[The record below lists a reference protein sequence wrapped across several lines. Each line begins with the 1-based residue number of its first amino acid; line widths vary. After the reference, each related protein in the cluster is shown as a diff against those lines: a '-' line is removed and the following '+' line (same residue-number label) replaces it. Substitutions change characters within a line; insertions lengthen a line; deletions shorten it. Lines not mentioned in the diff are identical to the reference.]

1 MKVSIVGAGYVGLV
15 SGACLADRGHSV
27 VCIDSDAAKVA
38 AIRRGEAP
46 FWEPGLPDLLSHC
59 VGRGLDA
66 TSDLASAVRDS
77 DLTLIAV
84 GTPFDG
90 KSIDL
95 SFVIGAAEQIGR
107 ALRTKRGRHTV
118 VVKSTVVPGTTSN
131 VVLPVLE
138 RESGRKAG
146 RELGVGVNPEFLT
159 EGEAVRDFLC
169 PDRIVLGGHDA
180 DTLRALEELYASFV
194 GVPVI
199 CTTPSTAELIKYAS
213 NALLA
218 AMISF
223 SNELANLATALG
235 GVDIADVMRGVHASR
250 YLTLEDGASGLAP
263 ISSFLWAGCG
273 FGGSCL
279 PKDVAALRA
288 HGEALGVPMRMLDA
302 VLRVNEEQPAR
313 LVALLDKHFPSLRG
327 VRVAVLGLAFK
338 PNTDDVRHSP
348 ALPLIVELARRGAD
362 VVAWD
367 PKAIEPSRRA
377 LAGTAVRFA
386 DSLAAALADA
396 DAAILVTRWADF
408 EAVPELIRGRR
419 PAVVLV
425 DGRRMIDPAAVDTYE
440 GIGR

>member
-1 MKVSIVGAGYVGLV
+1 
-15 SGACLADRGHSV
+15 
-27 VCIDSDAAKVA
+27 
-38 AIRRGEAP
+38 
-46 FWEPGLPDLLSHC
+46 
-59 VGRGLDA
+59 
-66 TSDLASAVRDS
+66 
-77 DLTLIAV
+77 
-84 GTPFDG
+84 
-90 KSIDL
+90 
-95 SFVIGAAEQIGR
+95 
-107 ALRTKRGRHTV
+107 
-118 VVKSTVVPGTTSN
+118 

-159 EGEAVRDFLC
+159 EGEAVRDFLD
-169 PDRIVLGGHDA
+169 PDRIVLGGNDA

>member
-1 MKVSIVGAGYVGLV
+1 
-15 SGACLADRGHSV
+15 
-27 VCIDSDAAKVA
+27 
-38 AIRRGEAP
+38 
-46 FWEPGLPDLLSHC
+46 
-59 VGRGLDA
+59 
-66 TSDLASAVRDS
+66 
-77 DLTLIAV
+77 
-84 GTPFDG
+84 
-90 KSIDL
+90 
-95 SFVIGAAEQIGR
+95 
-107 ALRTKRGRHTV
+107 
-118 VVKSTVVPGTTSN
+118 

-159 EGEAVRDFLC
+159 EGEAVRDFLD
-169 PDRIVLGGHDA
+169 PDRIVLGGNDA

-313 LVALLDKHFPSLRG
+313 LVALLDKHFASLRG
-327 VRVAVLGLAFK
+327 VRVAVLGLSFK
-338 PNTDDVRHSP
+338 PDTDDIRHSP
-348 ALPLIVELARRGAD
+348 ALPLIAELARRGAD

-386 DSLAAALADA
+386 DSLEAALADA
-396 DAAILVTRWADF
+396 EAVVLVTRWADF
-408 EAVPELIRGRR
+408 EAVPALIRGRK
-419 PAVVLV
+419 PAVVFV